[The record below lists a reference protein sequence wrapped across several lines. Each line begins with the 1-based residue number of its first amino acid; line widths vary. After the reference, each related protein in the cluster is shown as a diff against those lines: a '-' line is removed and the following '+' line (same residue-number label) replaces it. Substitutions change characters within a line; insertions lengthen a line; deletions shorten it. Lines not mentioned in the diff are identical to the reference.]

1 MGYYLEKE
9 ELMQALAED
18 KETIAAD
25 FVKQKEKDIVNG
37 CYDSMKTE
45 ILRLARYMPDV
56 KKAKESK
63 EKPAKQPLK
72 ITTDADHG
80 YKGFLAIQCKDCG
93 MINAYCA
100 KRDSAYYRCR
110 CGGVTEMKNMVN
122 AYAYCECG
130 RRSVYQ
136 TNTEEAVFD
145 INCISCGCPVTVQ
158 WNSKSKS
165 YQTVRR

>member
-18 KETIAAD
+18 KEAVAECYKREKD
-25 FVKQKEKDIVNG
+25 KDIVKY
-37 CYDSMKTE
+37 CYDSMTLE
-45 ILRLARYMPDV
+45 FLRLARYMPDM
-56 KKAKESK
+56 KKTEESK
-63 EKPAKQPLK
+63 ARPLK
-72 ITTDADHG
+72 QIPKMVADAEHG

-100 KRDSAYYRCR
+100 KRSSTYYRCR

-158 WNSKSKS
+158 WNSKNKC